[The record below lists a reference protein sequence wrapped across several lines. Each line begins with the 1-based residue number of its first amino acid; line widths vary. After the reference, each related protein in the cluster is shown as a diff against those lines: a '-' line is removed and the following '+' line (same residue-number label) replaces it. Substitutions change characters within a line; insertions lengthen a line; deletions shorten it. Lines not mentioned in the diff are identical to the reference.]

1 MSRCHQATRS
11 LCELVTKVCVKSIG
25 TLCKILKNLKQFAFD
40 GWYFTNY
47 GFLRLRRQFS
57 SSFCCKTGKF
67 SSSKMSEKFWRFSK
81 KTFFAMMFGT
91 GRTSKLSWVR
101 ICDWFHD
108 PTPLGEKKAFP
119 SNRPDCVPKLTKV
132 QSFDVTFPMSSNPF

>member
-1 MSRCHQATRS
+1 MIPIVLMRLITRIQSILEKLATYQYFVSFLYMTLFLYNCFFFSFFDMILFTRANSIISFLIYFCSAFFS
-11 LCELVTKVCVKSIG
+11 LFSFCIHFSTENSYDTKVCVKSIG

-67 SSSKMSEKFWRFSK
+67 SSSKMSEKF
-81 KTFFAMMFGT
+81 
-91 GRTSKLSWVR
+91 
-101 ICDWFHD
+101 
-108 PTPLGEKKAFP
+108 
-119 SNRPDCVPKLTKV
+119 
-132 QSFDVTFPMSSNPF
+132 